1 MRALVQEHPMTRA
14 RLFWS
19 LSVALLGAAGCTQF
33 PDLDR
38 TQTAE
43 LEAAE
48 YPALVP
54 LDPLLERAGTPGP
67 DPVQLEDSLNSRLSG
82 LRARA
87 DRIRGTVLSD
97 AEKRRLEEGLR

>member
-1 MRALVQEHPMTRA
+1 MIRAYLLCT
-14 RLFWS
+14 LTTS
-19 LSVALLGAAGCTQF
+19 ALGIAGCTQF

-43 LEAAE
+43 LEAAD

-54 LDPLLERAGTPGP
+54 LAPLLNRATTPGP
-67 DPVQLEDSLNSRLSG
+67 DPVQTEAALNSRLSG

-87 DRIRGTVLSD
+87 DRMRGTVLSD
-97 AEKRRLEEGLR
+97 AEKQRLEQGLR